1 MKMFVVLAL
10 AAVAFAE
17 PEADPQVVVSG
28 TPVST
33 VYNTPVTTYGA
44 VSGLASPL
52 LRSFTPYSTY
62 NGLYNGVYNGLYN
75 GVYGSNLVH
84 SIGKRDAD
92 ADPAVVYT
100 SGLPVSTYGAV
111 SHVAPVTGYSTIN
124 NVVSPYSVYSGLYN
138 GFYNGVY
145 GSSLVHNIGKRDA
158 EADPAVMYTTG
169 LPVSTYGAI
178 SHAVPMTS
186 YSTLGH
192 VAPVTSYSTV
202 NPAVTYSAVNSLVKP
217 VVSHVATPVS
227 TYAAVPATHTITS
240 YNNPNHYTAVT
251 NGVFGPNY
259 IAKNHGV
266 QHVAKRSADPYFY
279 SAYPATYAA
288 SHVVKGA
295 YAPHAIAATPFGYTH
310 SSNVGVCTNNMG
322 VQVPC

>member
-1 MKMFVVLAL
+1 MGQSSLDSPYIGFNMKMFVVLAL

-28 TPVST
+28 TPAST

-52 LRSFTPYSTY
+52 LRSFTPYSSY

-75 GVYGSNLVH
+75 GVYGSSLVH
-84 SIGKRDAD
+84 TIGKRDAD
-92 ADPAVVYT
+92 
-100 SGLPVSTYGAV
+100 
-111 SHVAPVTGYSTIN
+111 
-124 NVVSPYSVYSGLYN
+124 
-138 GFYNGVY
+138 
-145 GSSLVHNIGKRDA
+145 
-158 EADPAVMYTTG
+158 ADPAVMYTTG
-169 LPVSTYGAI
+169 LPVSTYGAM
-178 SHAVPMTS
+178 SHVVPMTS

-192 VAPVTSYSTV
+192 VAPVTSYST
-202 NPAVTYSAVNSLVKP
+202 VNSLVKP

-227 TYAAVPATHTITS
+227 TYAAVPTHSITS

-251 NGVFGPNY
+251 NGVFGPKY

-288 SHVVKGA
+288 GHVVKGV
-295 YAPHAIAATPFGYTH
+295 YAPHAVAATPFGYTH